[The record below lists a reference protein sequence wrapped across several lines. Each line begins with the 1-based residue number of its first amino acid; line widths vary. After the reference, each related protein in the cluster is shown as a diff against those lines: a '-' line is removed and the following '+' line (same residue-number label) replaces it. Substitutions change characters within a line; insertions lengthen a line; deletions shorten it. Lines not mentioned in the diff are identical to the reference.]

1 MGIMITRQV
10 HKPCCGLL
18 WRSINKFYSE
28 ITVFCPAFLHS
39 HWSWGEAELCKSILG
54 SIYAKQP
61 GFRAFVARV
70 WLIQSHLI
78 RAGRGAQVLQ
88 FRIRMECFGGSGQT
102 RNVHIQLMH
111 LPTLANTLTKS
122 SVHLLG
128 IFWWRLAWLSCKLV
142 LMTHSR
148 AAHID
153 CVNHHLI
160 WNMLRL
166 CLSTYMNIELEE

>member
-1 MGIMITRQV
+1 MVRRQV

-78 RAGRGAQVLQ
+78 RAGGGGTSATVADQNGVLWWLGTNTD
-88 FRIRMECFGGSGQT
+88 CAYS
-102 RNVHIQLMH
+102 VYA
-111 LPTLANTLTKS
+111 LANT
-122 SVHLLG
+122 
-128 IFWWRLAWLSCKLV
+128 C
-142 LMTHSR
+142 
-148 AAHID
+148 
-153 CVNHHLI
+153 
-160 WNMLRL
+160 
-166 CLSTYMNIELEE
+166 

>member
-1 MGIMITRQV
+1 MQFGGGEGSRKNLGNWDQAHEILYHLGLEFFVKLECAIGIVITRQV

-78 RAGRGAQVLQ
+78 R
-88 FRIRMECFGGSGQT
+88 GGGGHKCYSCGSEWSALVARDKHGMCIFSLCTCQ
-102 RNVHIQLMH
+102 
-111 LPTLANTLTKS
+111 
-122 SVHLLG
+122 HLLIHSQRAVCTCSAYFG
-128 IFWWRLAWLSCKLV
+128 DAWP
-142 LMTHSR
+142 
-148 AAHID
+148 D
-153 CVNHHLI
+153 
-160 WNMLRL
+160 
-166 CLSTYMNIELEE
+166 

>member
-1 MGIMITRQV
+1 MQFGGGEGSRKNLGNWDQAHEILYHLGLEFFVKLECAMGIMITRQV

-78 RAGRGAQVLQ
+78 RGVAQVLQ
-88 FRIRMECFGGSGQT
+88 WWIRMDCNAVENGLLMRDKHGLWSGTCSAYFGG
-102 RNVHIQLMH
+102 
-111 LPTLANTLTKS
+111 A
-122 SVHLLG
+122 
-128 IFWWRLAWLSCKLV
+128 RL
-142 LMTHSR
+142 
-148 AAHID
+148 D
-153 CVNHHLI
+153 
-160 WNMLRL
+160 
-166 CLSTYMNIELEE
+166 

>member
-1 MGIMITRQV
+1 MQFGGGRSRSRRNLRNCDQAHEILYHLGLEFFVKLECAMGIMITRQV

-18 WRSINKFYSE
+18 WRSKNKFYSE
-28 ITVFCPAFLHS
+28 ITVFCPTFLHS

-88 FRIRMECFGGSGQT
+88 LWIRMECFGGSGQT

-128 IFWWRLAWLSCKLV
+128 IFW
-142 LMTHSR
+142 
-148 AAHID
+148 
-153 CVNHHLI
+153 
-160 WNMLRL
+160 
-166 CLSTYMNIELEE
+166 

>member
-1 MGIMITRQV
+1 MQFGGGEGSRKNLGNWDQAHEILYHLGLEFFVKLECAMGIMITRQV

-28 ITVFCPAFLHS
+28 ITVFCPTFLHS

-78 RAGRGAQVLQ
+78 RGGRGTQVLQ
-88 FRIRMECFGGSGQT
+88 LWIRMECFGGSGQT
-102 RNVHIQLMH
+102 RNVHIQFMH
-111 LPTLANTLTKS
+111 LLTLANTLTKS
-122 SVHLLG
+122 SVDLLG
-128 IFWWRLAWLSCKLV
+128 IFW
-142 LMTHSR
+142 
-148 AAHID
+148 
-153 CVNHHLI
+153 
-160 WNMLRL
+160 
-166 CLSTYMNIELEE
+166 